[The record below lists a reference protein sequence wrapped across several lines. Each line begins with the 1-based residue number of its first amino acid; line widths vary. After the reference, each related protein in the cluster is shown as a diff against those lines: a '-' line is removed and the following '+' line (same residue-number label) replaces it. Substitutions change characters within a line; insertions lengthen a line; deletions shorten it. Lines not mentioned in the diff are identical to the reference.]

1 MVLLRH
7 RPQGQVAEQ
16 VRAAGSKVK
25 GHPGPL
31 PEGDTKQAEN
41 ENDVHQSMEEP
52 VSPEPDWKP
61 VAPGSRAAAA
71 AGT

>member
-31 PEGDTKQAEN
+31 LEGDTKQAEN
-41 ENDVHQSMEEP
+41 ENEAQEE
-52 VSPEPDWKP
+52 VMSTSQW
-61 VAPGSRAAAA
+61 RNQ
-71 AGT
+71 